1 MTGTGKT
8 PAVTSENAVSN
19 TNRWGIAAAGFLM
32 QMALGAVYAWSV
44 FRVPLAKQFR
54 WSIEEVTLT
63 FTISI
68 FVLGV
73 SAFFGGLWLNRKG
86 PRVVAL
92 TGGFLYGLGVF
103 LASFSANKLWWLYLS
118 YGLIGGIGVGFSYIV
133 PVAVLVKWFPDRRGL
148 ITGIAVGGFGAG
160 ALVTAPVATRLI
172 QSVGVLQTFAWL
184 GVAYLVV
191 TMATGYFMQN
201 PPDGWKP
208 AGWVPSV
215 TQTAQRSAMDYTL
228 GGALKTWQW
237 WALWALLFL
246 NTSAGISII
255 SQESPM
261 FQEIAKVG
269 AVVAAG
275 MVGLASIGN
284 AAGRIFW
291 AWISDAITRRWTFV
305 TMFLIQVGLFWILPV
320 TSSAGLLTVLAF
332 IVLMCYGGGF
342 GTMPAF
348 TADYF
353 GSKNVGPIYGLML
366 TAWGSASAFGPLLIA
381 HMRQSSGSYAS
392 GLHLIAC
399 IMAFSILLPIL
410 VSPPKSVRA
419 AVEHS
424 HTGVP
429 ATHSR

>member
-1 MTGTGKT
+1 MTEPGN
-8 PAVTSENAVSN
+8 NAS
-19 TNRWGIAAAGFLM
+19 RWGIAAAGFLM

-44 FRVPLAKQFR
+44 FRVPLAKQFH
-54 WSIEEVTLT
+54 WSIAEVTLT

-73 SAFFGGLWLNRKG
+73 SAFFGGLWLNKKG

-118 YGLIGGIGVGFSYIV
+118 YGFISGIGVGFGYIV
-133 PVAVLVKWFPDRRGL
+133 PIAVLVKWFPDRRGL

-160 ALVTAPVATRLI
+160 ALVTAPAATRLI
-172 QSVGVLQTFAWL
+172 QTVGVLHTFAYL
-184 GVAYLVV
+184 GIAYVVV

-201 PPDGWKP
+201 PPVGWKP
-208 AGWVPSV
+208 LGWAPSV
-215 TQTAQRSAMDYTL
+215 TLTAQRAAMDYTL

-237 WALWALLFL
+237 WALWLLLFL

-261 FQEIAKVG
+261 FQEIAKVS
-269 AVVAAG
+269 AIVAAG
-275 MVGLASIGN
+275 MVGIASIGN
-284 AAGRIFW
+284 AVGRIFW
-291 AWISDAITRRWTFV
+291 ASISDAITRRWTFL
-305 TMFLIQVGLFWILPV
+305 TMFLLQVGLFWILPG
-320 TSSAGLLTVLAF
+320 TSSAAILTVLAF
-332 IVLMCYGGGF
+332 VILMCYGGGF

-348 TADYF
+348 VADYF

-381 HMRQSSGSYAS
+381 HMRQASASYAS
-392 GLHLIAC
+392 GLRVIAG
-399 IMAFSILLPIL
+399 IMAASMILPIL
-410 VSPPKSVRA
+410 VSPPRA
-419 AVEHS
+419 P
-424 HTGVP
+424 GV
-429 ATHSR
+429 SSQ